1 MSAAIEQAK
10 EVEVEVEKSG
20 PGTLSAPL
28 QYFPVTTLTLAKSML
43 KAENLHNPSCS
54 DEEVI
59 SSMKP
64 SSFVSDRIREKV
76 GT

>member
-10 EVEVEVEKSG
+10 EVEVEKSD
-20 PGTLSAPL
+20 PDALSALL
-28 QYFPVTTLTLAKSML
+28 QYFPVTTLALAKSML
-43 KAENLHNPSCS
+43 KAEYLPEASCS

-59 SSMKP
+59 SSMKL
-64 SSFVSDRIREKV
+64 SSFISDRTREKV

>member
-10 EVEVEVEKSG
+10 EVEVEKSD
-20 PGTLSAPL
+20 PDALSALL
-28 QYFPVTTLTLAKSML
+28 QYFPVTTLALAKSML
-43 KAENLHNPSCS
+43 KAEYLPEASCS

-59 SSMKP
+59 SSMNL
-64 SSFVSDRIREKV
+64 SSFISDRTREKV